1 VESENVVLKFK
12 QRGISDVSLASLVG
26 RNLLGFF
33 KLSGQV
39 GGKGQVEGG
48 FSVFPPPAFHLSQ
61 AFGFREAR
69 F

>member
-12 QRGISDVSLASLVG
+12 QRGISDVSLESLVG

-39 GGKGQVEGG
+39 GEKGQVEGERDKAVNLEA
-48 FSVFPPPAFHLSQ
+48 FFHLPP
-61 AFGFREAR
+61 FT
-69 F
+69 